1 MKYTETGFRAVY
13 HRFAVFPLT
22 EVTRGAIE
30 GLPGEKT
37 AEGNVNETQLGRTG
51 CLCSQIDRNI
61 LS

>member
-22 EVTRGAIE
+22 EVTRSVIE

-37 AEGNVNETQLGRTG
+37 AEGVLTYGYYDRHGVKDRT
-51 CLCSQIDRNI
+51 RREM
-61 LS
+61 